1 MDLTVRLYHRDPYQT
16 EFQARVLD
24 QRPRPDGTWEV
35 ILDRTLF
42 YPTSGGQ
49 PHDTGFLDGVRVLE
63 VVEVEAVEADAT
75 SSGGS
80 KGVYPGPSGLIN
92 SQGPA
97 ERSSGTSVV
106 SFSGAAA
113 SAAGDSSAKGS
124 SPSLPSASQS
134 STTPLLVHIL
144 EKRCEHS
151 QVTGQIDW
159 ERRFDHMQQHTGQHI
174 LSGAFYQ
181 QLGLETVGFHLG
193 REDVTIDLR
202 TPDLDV
208 PALEAVENLANQI
221 VFANRAVLTHLVG
234 PEELANYP
242 LRKLPVRRDHLR
254 LVEIEDFDYSPCGG
268 THVRRTG
275 EVGLIKVIGLE
286 KIRKDTRVHF
296 VCGYRA
302 LRDYRRK
309 NTWLA
314 ELGTR
319 LSVAGPELVKAVERL
334 QANLKEKDLVLAEL
348 REKELDREAQDLWAG
363 REELGVKF
371 AASLPGQKF
380 HLVQGVL
387 HQHTP
392 LDLKGLANRLTVRG
406 QNVVVL
412 AAVKEGEPL
421 AHLLVARSPDVPL
434 DANILL
440 REALARME
448 GRGGGTSTLAQGA
461 GKKDGLPAALELIR
475 ARLG

>member
-1 MDLTVRLYHRDPYQT
+1 LSVRLYHRDPYQT

-63 VVEVEAVEADAT
+63 VVEVEATETDTARAGHINFKSSTGGSSRSPVAS
-75 SSGGS
+75 SSGS
-80 KGVYPGPSGLIN
+80 V
-92 SQGPA
+92 A
-97 ERSSGTSVV
+97 SSS
-106 SFSGAAA
+106 
-113 SAAGDSSAKGS
+113 GDSSA
-124 SPSLPSASQS
+124 SLPSVSQS
-134 STTPLLVHIL
+134 STTPVLVHIL

-202 TPDLDV
+202 TPALDV

-234 PEELANYP
+234 PEELSNYP
-242 LRKLPVRRDHLR
+242 LRKPPARHDRIR

-334 QANLKEKDLVLAEL
+334 QANLKEKDLILAEL
-348 REKELDREAQDLWAG
+348 REKELDWEAQDLWAS
-363 REELGVKF
+363 RDELEVKF
-371 AASLPGQKF
+371 AESLPGQKLY
-380 HLVQGVL
+380 LVQEVL

-406 QNVVVL
+406 QTVVVL
-412 AAVKEGEPL
+412 AAVQEGEPL

-434 DANILL
+434 DANVLL

-448 GRGGGTSTLAQGA
+448 GRGGGSNTLAQGA

-475 ARLG
+475 ASLG